1 MPPFDPATDDSNRSP
16 NRPAKLPYERPTIKF
31 EGHVEALAASC
42 TGRSNKKVG
51 QAVCR
56 IQGAF
61 S

>member
-1 MPPFDPATDDSNRSP
+1 MQPSKPSQNPDQ
-16 NRPAKLPYERPTIKF
+16 PAKLPYERPTIKY

-42 TGRSNKKVG
+42 TGRTNKKVG
-51 QAVCR
+51 QATCR

>member
-1 MPPFDPATDDSNRSP
+1 MSKPFDP
-16 NRPAKLPYERPTIKF
+16 PAAPEPGPSGKKPYQKPEIKY

-51 QAVCR
+51 QATCR

>member
-1 MPPFDPATDDSNRSP
+1 MSP
-16 NRPAKLPYERPTIKF
+16 RDAHSGEPQPTHGAAGKRPYEKPAIKF

-42 TGRSNKKVG
+42 TGRTNKQVG
-51 QAVCR
+51 QAMCR

>member
-1 MPPFDPATDDSNRSP
+1 MPNPFDATPTPSPAP
-16 NRPAKLPYERPTIKF
+16 EGPGKKPYLKPEIKY

-51 QAVCR
+51 QAACR